1 MVYYPYLY
9 FCIGPPGRRV
19 LLYYCIFVLLYL
31 FLYFVLSNPLDT
43 FKWSVPL
50 SISRGKKFRHLITV
64 HDQIQIQESSSIQK
78 DEQKVYGIHD
88 PANYDFDLNMWSST
102 KADDLRS
109 SLKRLNKVELSKSSK
124 EILEA
129 ILFASGS
136 PVLEEDLK
144 DKMIHKKEF
153 KKEIESLRDFYQNR
167 GINLIKAG
175 NKWSFRTAESIKDD
189 LTIFKTQKRKLSR
202 AAIETLSII
211 AYQQPIT
218 RSEIENIRGVQMG
231 RGSIDHLVEIGWIK
245 PSGRKNIPGK
255 PALWVTT
262 ELFMEHFGIE
272 NISDL
277 PSKEELKASGFLE
290 KRSAIATITDIAGK
304 NEFLED
310 KEVED
315 EETLE
320 DFISEESAK

>member
-1 MVYYPYLY
+1 M
-9 FCIGPPGRRV
+9 
-19 LLYYCIFVLLYL
+19 
-31 FLYFVLSNPLDT
+31 
-43 FKWSVPL
+43 
-50 SISRGKKFRHLITV
+50 
-64 HDQIQIQESSSIQK
+64 
-78 DEQKVYGIHD
+78 
-88 PANYDFDLNMWSST
+88 ST
-102 KADDLRS
+102 NRD
-109 SLKRLNKVELSKSSK
+109 SK
-124 EILEA
+124 ILEA

-167 GINLIKAG
+167 GINLIKTG

>member
-1 MVYYPYLY
+1 M
-9 FCIGPPGRRV
+9 
-19 LLYYCIFVLLYL
+19 
-31 FLYFVLSNPLDT
+31 S
-43 FKWSVPL
+43 
-50 SISRGKKFRHLITV
+50 
-64 HDQIQIQESSSIQK
+64 
-78 DEQKVYGIHD
+78 
-88 PANYDFDLNMWSST
+88 LNR
-102 KADDLRS
+102 D
-109 SLKRLNKVELSKSSK
+109 SK
-124 EILEA
+124 ILEA

-144 DKMIHKKEF
+144 DKMINKKDF
-153 KKEIESLRDFYQNR
+153 KKEIESLKDFYQNR
-167 GINLIKAG
+167 GINLIKTG
-175 NKWSFRTAESIKDD
+175 NKWSFRTAESIKDE

-231 RGSIDHLVEIGWIK
+231 RGSIDHLMEIGWIK

-255 PALWVTT
+255 PALWITT
-262 ELFMEHFGIE
+262 DLFMEHFGIE

-277 PSKEELKASGFLE
+277 PSKDELKASGFLE

-304 NEFLED
+304 NEEIEAQED
-310 KEVED
+310 ND

-320 DFISEESAK
+320 DFIPEESSS

>member
-1 MVYYPYLY
+1 M
-9 FCIGPPGRRV
+9 
-19 LLYYCIFVLLYL
+19 
-31 FLYFVLSNPLDT
+31 
-43 FKWSVPL
+43 
-50 SISRGKKFRHLITV
+50 
-64 HDQIQIQESSSIQK
+64 
-78 DEQKVYGIHD
+78 
-88 PANYDFDLNMWSST
+88 ST
-102 KADDLRS
+102 NRD
-109 SLKRLNKVELSKSSK
+109 SK
-124 EILEA
+124 ILEA

-144 DKMIHKKEF
+144 DKMINKKEF
-153 KKEIESLRDFYQNR
+153 KKEIESLKEFYQNR
-167 GINLIKAG
+167 GINLIKTG

-231 RGSIDHLVEIGWIK
+231 RGSIDHLMEIGWIK

-310 KEVED
+310 KEVDD

-320 DFISEESAK
+320 DFIPEESTT